1 MAILSPDSY
10 RGNVVTSRI
19 RLARNVEG
27 FPFKIRDERLARELV
42 KKVNR
47 ALVKCDTFNLY
58 YMSNLKPLELE
69 AMKERNIIS
78 PSLIENR
85 ACGSALV
92 NQDESVSVMVCE
104 EDAIREQCFVKGF
117 HLTDAYK
124 RIDRIDDELS
134 KNIDIAFD
142 KDFGYLTA
150 CPTNVGTGM
159 RASVMMFLPA
169 LSESGK
175 LNELIDEVE
184 KLGLTVRGVYG
195 EGSDAEG
202 YMYQISNQITLGYS
216 EYDIINAV
224 ESTVVSICEAEREE
238 SVRLYKGKNEIHTLD
253 RASKAYGILT
263 NAVLLTYEEFLKHV
277 SSIKLGAVAGYL
289 ETESIESLDDLIF
302 RMRPANLCYEY
313 GKALSATDRAL
324 YRAKAVGQKIKKL
337 VKGV

>member
-78 PSLIENR
+78 PSLIENK

-238 SVRLYKGKNEIHTLD
+238 STRLYKGKNQIRTLD

-277 SSIKLGAVAGYL
+277 SSIKLGTVAGYL
-289 ETESIESLDDLIF
+289 ETESIEAIDDLIF

-313 GKALSATDRAL
+313 GKALSATDRSL
-324 YRAKAVGQKIKKL
+324 YRAKVVGQKIKKL
-337 VKGV
+337 VKGL